1 MLRNILS
8 NVKYI
13 FISFMSRRKVTLCNK
28 LANFIITDWANVST
42 MLHHEAQSDVVS
54 YKLRTADQ
62 T

>member
-1 MLRNILS
+1 
-8 NVKYI
+8 
-13 FISFMSRRKVTLCNK
+13 MSRRKVTLCNK